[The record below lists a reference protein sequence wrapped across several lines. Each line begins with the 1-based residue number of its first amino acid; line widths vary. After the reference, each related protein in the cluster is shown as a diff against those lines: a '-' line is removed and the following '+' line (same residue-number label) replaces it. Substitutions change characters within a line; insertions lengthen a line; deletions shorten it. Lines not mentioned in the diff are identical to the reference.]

1 MVSWTGLYG
10 NMTFNQTR
18 HHLYSTQLDDIK
30 FGDGLEENTTTR
42 FTITNHFCK
51 VLEIYP
57 SMIATKIGI
66 LLQGNDSFVI
76 FVNDPANS
84 NDLLFTQKSGDQI
97 IYDSMEGKK
106 SLIFLINLKEIQ
118 DTTGG
123 ESCTEYPNKPYQS
136 FAQCCKDDILNTT
149 RSIFGFNLPFFS
161 ESYQAMKPMQRLE
174 KYEPTLNWLQSLA
187 IDAIGGILYEP
198 EACLHPCTILT
209 ATPKKKQQ
217 YSFRERWVT
226 LFFN

>member
-1 MVSWTGLYG
+1 MSWTGLYG

-123 ESCTEYPNKPYQS
+123 ESCTEYPNK
-136 FAQCCKDDILNTT
+136 C
-149 RSIFGFNLPFFS
+149 
-161 ESYQAMKPMQRLE
+161 LE
-174 KYEPTLNWLQSLA
+174 TEGEIST
-187 IDAIGGILYEP
+187 
-198 EACLHPCTILT
+198 
-209 ATPKKKQQ
+209 
-217 YSFRERWVT
+217 
-226 LFFN
+226 